1 MSPGTPKPSVA
12 AAEAPV
18 RTKDRFLVFGA
29 PDIGDAEISEVTASM
44 RARWLGTGPKVARFE
59 DAFLKYQGGKHAA
72 AVNSCTA
79 ALHLSMV
86 AAGLEP
92 GDEVITTPLTF
103 CATANAVIHAGGT
116 PVLADVD
123 PASMNIDPRAIEAK
137 ITRRTK
143 ALLVVHFAGKPC
155 DMDPITAIVKKHG
168 LFLIEDC
175 AHAIEAQYRG
185 QHVGNFGRFG
195 CFSFYA
201 TKNLTTGE
209 GGMVVAK
216 DKQDCDQIKILAL
229 HGMSQDAWRRFSD
242 AGYKHYSVVACGFKY
257 NMMDLQA
264 AIGLHQLAKI
274 EANWHKRQRIWRS
287 YDEQLA
293 GLGLGLPPAMAAG
306 EKHSLHLYTVLV
318 DQAQCGID
326 RDTFLERMT
335 AQGIGMG
342 VHYRALVEHPYYQDR
357 FGWQPGDTP
366 AALRIGQQTVSL
378 PLSPAMSDA
387 DAADVVTAVRRVLRR

>member
-1 MSPGTPKPSVA
+1 
-12 AAEAPV
+12 
-18 RTKDRFLVFGA
+18 
-29 PDIGDAEISEVTASM
+29 
-44 RARWLGTGPKVARFE
+44 
-59 DAFLKYQGGKHAA
+59 
-72 AVNSCTA
+72 
-79 ALHLSMV
+79 
-86 AAGLEP
+86 
-92 GDEVITTPLTF
+92 
-103 CATANAVIHAGGT
+103 
-116 PVLADVD
+116 
-123 PASMNIDPRAIEAK
+123 
-137 ITRRTK
+137 
-143 ALLVVHFAGKPC
+143 
-155 DMDPITAIVKKHG
+155 MDPITAIVKQHG
-168 LFLIEDC
+168 LYLIEDC

-185 QHVGNFGRFG
+185 QPVGNFGRFG

-264 AIGLHQLAKI
+264 GIGLHQLAKI
-274 EANWHKRQRIWRS
+274 EANWSKRQRIWRS
-287 YDEQLA
+287 YDEQLQ
-293 GLGLGLPPAMAAG
+293 GLGLVLPPKMVPH

-318 DQAQCGID
+318 DRAACGVD

-342 VHYRALVEHPYYQDR
+342 VHYRALTEHPYYQDR
-357 FGWQPGDTP
+357 YGWQPGDTP
-366 AALRIGQQTVSL
+366 HALHIGQRTVSL

-387 DAADVVTAVRRVLRR
+387 DTADVVTAVRRVLRR